1 MSTTP
6 DKALKQKV
14 RYRLK
19 KEGEALVIRKDDS
32 PLGIHV
38 VDAQTGAIV
47 AHHCSIEGLAKE
59 LGI

>member
-1 MSTTP
+1 MTSTP
-6 DKALKQKV
+6 DNALKQKV

-19 KEGEALVIRKDDS
+19 KEGEALVIRKEDS

>member
-6 DKALKQKV
+6 EKTLKQKV

-47 AHHCSIEGLAKE
+47 AHHCSIESLAKE